1 MSYSHA
7 ACVSSKFLAPCLKAR
22 CFFVSRPTAL
32 AFKVIKYMLYN
43 FLHDSNPYELLYL
56 LSIAEADHAQKWRQD
71 ALTLPGF
78 FE

>member
-1 MSYSHA
+1 MRVFEVPRSMLEGA
-7 ACVSSKFLAPCLKAR
+7 M
-22 CFFVSRPTAL
+22 FFVSRPTAL

-71 ALTLPGF
+71 ALKLPGF
-78 FE
+78 LE